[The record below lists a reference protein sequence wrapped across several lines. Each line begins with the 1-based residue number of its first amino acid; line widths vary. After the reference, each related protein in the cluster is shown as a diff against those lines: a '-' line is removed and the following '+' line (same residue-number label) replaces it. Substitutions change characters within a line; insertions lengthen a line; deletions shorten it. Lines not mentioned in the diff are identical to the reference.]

1 MQFVKVNREKKKGK
15 NRDIALDQL
24 LVYVVALKM
33 MGIAFL
39 ELWLKK

>member
-15 NRDIALDQL
+15 TDIALDQL